1 MTISKEVKKVEY
13 NMIDVTIESLADDLM
28 EVRLTDEGNLRL
40 YVNSIDA
47 IGFIKGICDIKPQV
61 VGGIPDY
68 CKDDDDMLDLIQ
80 DNIGEV
86 YEYLSSINLRY

>member
-1 MTISKEVKKVEY
+1 MTISRKVK
-13 NMIDVTIESLADDLM
+13 NDVTIESLADDLR

-40 YVNSIDA
+40 YVKSVDT
-47 IGFIKGICDIKPQV
+47 IGLITDICDIKPQV

-86 YEYLSSINLRY
+86 YEYLSSIDLRY